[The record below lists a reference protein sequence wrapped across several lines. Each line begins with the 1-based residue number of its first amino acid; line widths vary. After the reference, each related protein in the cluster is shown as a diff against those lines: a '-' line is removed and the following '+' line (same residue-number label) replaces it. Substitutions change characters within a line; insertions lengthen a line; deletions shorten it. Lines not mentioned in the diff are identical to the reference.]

1 MNEHELAA
9 PRRAANV
16 AHLRTMAQWVLGSQS
31 EADDAFQEAWVRLG
45 RSRTSGLENVG
56 EQLTSL
62 LADVCLDRLRA
73 RESRRERTAMT
84 G

>member
-1 MNEHELAA
+1 MNEHELAG

-31 EADDAFQEAWVRLG
+31 EADDAFQEACLRLG
-45 RSRTSGLENVG
+45 CSRPTGSENVG

-62 LADVCLDRLRA
+62 LAEVCLDRLRA
-73 RESRRERTAMT
+73 REARRAAAMT